1 MKSSINIIGI
11 NWQCNSSAC
20 LMIDGEIIGS
30 VSEERF
36 SKVKNDERYP
46 KKAIEWLLKEFKIKP
61 TEINAVC
68 YISNLWSPS
77 PILLRHYTKYKI
89 KDHMLTIKSII
100 GKKRFIII
108 IINQF

>member
-36 SKVKNDERYP
+36 SKVKMMKDIP
-46 KKAIEWLLKEFKIKP
+46 KSNRMVIKG
-61 TEINAVC
+61 I
-68 YISNLWSPS
+68 
-77 PILLRHYTKYKI
+77 
-89 KDHMLTIKSII
+89 
-100 GKKRFIII
+100 
-108 IINQF
+108 

>member
-1 MKSSINIIGI
+1 MKSSIIIIGI

-46 KKAIEWLLKEFKIKP
+46 KKAIDYVLKINKIW
-61 TEINAVC
+61 E
-68 YISNLWSPS
+68 
-77 PILLRHYTKYKI
+77 
-89 KDHMLTIKSII
+89 
-100 GKKRFIII
+100 
-108 IINQF
+108 